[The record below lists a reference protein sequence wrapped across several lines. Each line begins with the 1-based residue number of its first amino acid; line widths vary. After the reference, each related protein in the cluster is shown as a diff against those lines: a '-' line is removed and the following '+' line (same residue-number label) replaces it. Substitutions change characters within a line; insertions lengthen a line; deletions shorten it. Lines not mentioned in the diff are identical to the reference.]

1 VEIVTSSLFD
11 IVTSSQILYLIVGTV
26 LGVIAGAIPGINGG
40 MLMVLSLPLTFYM
53 GSESAVALLIGMYV
67 GGVTGGLVPALLI
80 RIPGSPSSIV
90 TTFDGYPMVERGSG
104 GRAFALGIVASFIG
118 GLISWVFLISLSPL
132 LTAVALSF
140 SDYEYFAFV
149 IMGLA
154 FIATISG
161 GSLLKGIVA
170 AVFGIMVAMP
180 GIDQVAGVPRLHFG
194 FDWMLGGFDLLAVLI
209 GVFAGSQLLLL
220 SAQPDPE
227 VGSVRQSVGIRE
239 IVRSILPLRRHT
251 VALLR
256 SGVIGTWIGILP
268 GIGASVGSLV
278 SYGVARN
285 MSPHPEK
292 FGSGIEEGVI
302 ASEAANNATVGGALV
317 PLITIGIPGSIGDAI
332 LISALIIHNVQVGPL
347 FFQNHPDVYFA
358 ILGSA
363 FWSNFVV
370 LASMILLV
378 PLLAKL
384 INLPRSAL
392 IPTLWVFCVVGAF
405 ATNNSYEDVWIMFAF
420 SVVGFLL
427 ERFKYPLGPFVIG
440 LILGPLAEKSLRAG
454 LMASNGDYTPFIERP
469 VAAAAL
475 ALSAALIAWSLWKEF
490 QQAKR
495 TSNRAGGP
503 T

>member
-1 VEIVTSSLFD
+1 MEIVTNALLE
-11 IVTSSQILYLIVGTV
+11 IVTTPQVLYLAVGTV
-26 LGVIAGAIPGINGG
+26 LGIIAGAIPGINGG

-53 GSESAVALLIGMYV
+53 GSENAVALLIGMYV

-90 TTFDGYPMVERGSG
+90 TTFDGYPMVERGER
-104 GRAFALGIVASFIG
+104 GRAFAIGIVASFIG
-118 GLISWVFLISLSPL
+118 GFISWIFLISLSPL
-132 LTAVALSF
+132 LTTVALSF
-140 SDYEYFAFV
+140 SDYEFFAFV
-149 IMGLA
+149 VMGLA

-161 GSLLKGIVA
+161 GTLLKGLIA

-194 FDWMLGGFDLLAVLI
+194 LDWMLGGFDLLAVLI

-220 SAQPDPE
+220 SMKPDLEP
-227 VGSVRQSVGIRE
+227 GSAPRSVAIGE
-239 IVRSILPLRRHT
+239 IVRSIFPLARHT
-251 VALLR
+251 VTLVR
-256 SGVIGTWIGILP
+256 SSVIGTWIGILP

-285 MSPHPEK
+285 LSRQPEK
-292 FGSGIEEGVI
+292 FGTGLEEGVI

-363 FWSNFVV
+363 FWSNFVM
-370 LASMILLV
+370 LAGMILMV
-378 PLLAKL
+378 PLLARL
-384 INLPRSAL
+384 INLPRAAL
-392 IPTLWVFCVVGAF
+392 VPVLWVFCVVGAF
-405 ATNNSYEDVWIMFAF
+405 ATNNSYQDIWVMFVF

-427 ERFKYPLGPFVIG
+427 ERFRYPLGPFVIG

-454 LMASNGDYTPFIERP
+454 LMASNGDYMPFIERP

-475 ALSAALIAWSLWKEF
+475 ALSAALVFWSMWKEVE
-490 QQAKR
+490 QGR
-495 TSNRAGGP
+495 RARADAGP
-503 T
+503 